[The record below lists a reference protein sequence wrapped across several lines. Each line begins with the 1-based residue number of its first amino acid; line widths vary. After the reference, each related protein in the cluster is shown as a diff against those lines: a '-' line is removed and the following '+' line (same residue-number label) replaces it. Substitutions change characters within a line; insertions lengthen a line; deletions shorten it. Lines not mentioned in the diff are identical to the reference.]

1 MTRRWA
7 VPLALLLAV
16 AEGRALEAAPPPK
29 TAPAARPSPKPFA
42 IPIAVQPWKGDLDG
56 MVKRRR
62 IRVLV
67 VFSKT
72 QYFVDRGAQ
81 YGTAYEIARA
91 FEDYVNVKRKTN
103 HLKVAVVCIP
113 VSRGDLVPAL
123 LEGRGDM
130 AMAGL
135 TITPERL
142 QQVAFS
148 VPFWKG
154 ISEIAVTGP
163 SSPKVSAVD
172 DLSGQEVFVRRS
184 SSYWSH
190 LEELNQRF
198 AKEGKTAV
206 RLRPAPEEL
215 EDEDLLEMLSAGLV
229 KLVVVDDY
237 KAQLW
242 AKVFPRITPQAGAAV
257 HTGSEVAAMLR
268 KDSPLLEKELAA
280 FVKTHGQGTTFGN
293 TVARKYTGSTRF
305 VKPATS
311 ASEVAK
317 YERTVELFQRY
328 GERYGLDY
336 LLMMAQGYQ
345 ESRLDQTVKS
355 PVGAIGVMQV
365 MPATAKEL
373 AVGNVSQLDANIH
386 AGVKYIRFMIDRY
399 YADEPM
405 DDVNKALFA
414 FASYNAGP
422 ARVRQL
428 RQEAAAKGLDPNLWF
443 HNVDTIAAA
452 RIGAETVTYV
462 SNIYKYYVAYRLL
475 SEDAADRKKAKDAV
489 RTGGQ

>member
-1 MTRRWA
+1 MNGRLCAAFA
-7 VPLALLLAV
+7 VVLTASG
-16 AEGRALEAAPPPK
+16 GRAWPAAPAPKPPVS
-29 TAPAARPSPKPFA
+29 ARPSPKPFA
-42 IPIAVQPWKGDLDG
+42 LPIPARPWKGDLDG
-56 MVKRRR
+56 MVQRRL

-67 VFSKT
+67 VFSRT
-72 QYFVDRGAQ
+72 QYFVDRGQ
-81 YGTAYEIARA
+81 PSGTAYEVARA
-91 FEDYVNVKRKTN
+91 FEDYVNLKRKTG
-103 HLKVAVVCIP
+103 HLKIAVVCIP
-113 VSRGDLVPAL
+113 TSRGDLVPAL
-123 LEGRGDM
+123 LEGKGDF
-130 AMAGL
+130 ALAGL
-135 TITPERL
+135 TITPERAE
-142 QQVAFS
+142 QVAFS
-148 VPFWKG
+148 APFWKG

-163 SSPKVSAVD
+163 ASPPVATAD
-172 DLSGQEVFVRRS
+172 DLSGQEVFVRKS
-184 SSYWSH
+184 SSYWEH
-190 LEELNQRF
+190 LESLNQRF
-198 AKEGKTAV
+198 VQEGKPPV

-242 AKVFPRITPQAGAAV
+242 AKVFPRLTPRPEAAV
-257 HTGSEVAAMLR
+257 HTGGEVAAMLR
-268 KDSPLLEKELAA
+268 KGSPLLEAELAR

-311 ASEVAK
+311 AAEVAK
-317 YERTVELFQRY
+317 YERTVKLFRTY
-328 GERYGLDY
+328 GEKYGLDY
-336 LLMMAQGYQ
+336 MLMMAQGYQ

-373 AVGNVSQLDANIH
+373 AVGDVAQLDANIH
-386 AGVKYIRFMIDRY
+386 AGVKYIRFMVDRY

-405 DDVNKALFA
+405 TDVNKALFA

-428 RQEAAAKGLDPNLWF
+428 RKEAAAKGLDPNVWF

-462 SNIYKYYVAYRLL
+462 SNIYKYYIAYRLL
-475 SEDAADRKKAKDAV
+475 SEDAEERQKAKDSLRKA
-489 RTGGQ
+489 G